1 MPAEFQKA
9 IDRTLNHAKN
19 IFCLLDDILIVS
31 KREKKDHKTLVINVL
46 KKLDDEN
53 LALKLAKCQFFQ
65 TENNS
70 LGHKL
75 TPSGITPKFTKTEA
89 ILNLQHPKLLKPL
102 RLGSFNHV
110 SKFVPNAAS
119 WSDQFRPLLREE
131 NEKKKTK
138 NVKLPVRK
146 FEWREKHS
154 LIFEEI
160 KKAVAQI
167 AQINYY
173 DPLKDTRVKCDA
185 SNSALGASLEQKTN
199 EDE

>member
-31 KREKKDHKTLVINVL
+31 KGEKKEHKTLVINVL

-89 ILNLQHPKLLKPL
+89 ILNLQHPKLLKQL
-102 RLGSFNHV
+102 RSFWVV
-110 SKFVPNAAS
+110 STTSLNLFLTQRAGPTS
-119 WSDQFRPLLREE
+119 LDRCL
-131 NEKKKTK
+131 EKKT
-138 NVKLPVRK
+138 RK
-146 FEWREKHS
+146 RKR
-154 LIFEEI
+154 
-160 KKAVAQI
+160 KM
-167 AQINYY
+167 
-173 DPLKDTRVKCDA
+173 
-185 SNSALGASLEQKTN
+185 SNCLSENLSGGKSTP
-199 EDE
+199 